1 MGITIANECCDV
13 TCIVGEMYNSWSLKG
28 IRVIIRVSAFLWN
41 GACFVNVVITDRMF
55 QLIHDCIAFLFA
67 INICF
72 FHLFRAQL
80 SLYDFYIR
88 ILILRASCERS
99 F

>member
-41 GACFVNVVITDRMF
+41 GAN
-55 QLIHDCIAFLFA
+55 L
-67 INICF
+67 
-72 FHLFRAQL
+72 
-80 SLYDFYIR
+80 
-88 ILILRASCERS
+88 LRECCYH
-99 F
+99 